1 MSGGDVMKKAIILS
15 LVLIFVVVAIG
26 ISQRTPG
33 ANQKHAQIATPG
45 GSNVGF
51 AADNIQRQDQ
61 LMQLKGNVE
70 IRTHDMS
77 LHADDVTYDQ
87 KTGEIEAIGKIRIKL
102 EIQN

>member
-1 MSGGDVMKKAIILS
+1 VEDTAMKKIIFGS
-15 LVLIFVVVAIG
+15 LVLSLAVVAG
-26 ISQRTPG
+26 AISQGVQGTNR
-33 ANQKHAQIATPG
+33 KHAQIATPE

-61 LMQLKGNVE
+61 IMQLKGNVE

-87 KTGEIEAIGKIRIKL
+87 KTGEIEATGTVRIKL
-102 EIQN
+102 ETQN

>member
-1 MSGGDVMKKAIILS
+1 MKKTIIGSFILS
-15 LVLIFVVVAIG
+15 FVVVGIG
-26 ISQRTPG
+26 ISQRTPS

-51 AADNIQRQDQ
+51 AADSIQRQDQ

-70 IRTHDMS
+70 IRTRDMS

-87 KTGEIEAIGKIRIKL
+87 KTGEIEAIGKVRIKL
-102 EIQN
+102 ETQN